1 MAKENNRDVTA
12 SERRSG
18 QVRVPTKTSSGS
30 AQPGSTLPAMLTD
43 PGRMLGKYQLIAEIA
58 RGGMGVVYLAMVQG
72 PGGFNK
78 LVVVKELKPELVEEP
93 AFLTMFLDEAR
104 LAARL
109 SHPNIV
115 QTNEV
120 GNDGD
125 RYFMAMDYLDGR
137 GLDQIRRRSKVAGF
151 GLSVP
156 MHLRVVC
163 DMLAGLDYS
172 HRMTDFDGSPL
183 NIVHRDVS
191 PQNVFVTFDGQV
203 KLLDFGIAKASDSMY
218 ETHAGVVKGKVSYM
232 SPEQGRGW
240 KVDARAD
247 VFSAGVM
254 LWEALT
260 GKRMRE
266 GKNEQEKLWALVS
279 NEIPR
284 ASEIKPW
291 VPPELDE
298 ICARAMAWNRD
309 ERYPNAGA
317 MQQDL
322 ERYLVSTGMNVTA
335 REVGSCVSELFREDR
350 ANTNSVIEAHIARLR
365 GGTVVREKLPII
377 DVASRSV
384 GSPTPSGERAM
395 TRPPFDPEN
404 VTSPDTPSARMA
416 DDASSASE
424 ARRPV
429 QPRRDL
435 RPVII
440 TAVAGVVV
448 GIIVIFLVARLT
460 HDASPVTRAEPAPP
474 APQALPVAPTQPPA
488 VVQAPPAQPAPPPR
502 PPMIDVEIRVSPG
515 TATVSID
522 GNMVDGNPFSKHYPV
537 DSETHHVR
545 AGAPGYVAKSV
556 SVAFNANVTLDISL
570 ERLPP
575 PPPPPVAAPARV
587 TQRPRPPEPARKV
600 EPARPTEPTAQPAPP
615 PPPAP
620 QQPQPELVKPANE
633 INANPV
639 KPRRPIDPSNP
650 YENPHGGGQ

>member
-1 MAKENNRDVTA
+1 MAKESNRDVTA

-18 QVRVPTKTSSGS
+18 QVRAPTKTSSGS
-30 AQPGSTLPAMLTD
+30 VQAGSTLPGMLTD

-58 RGGMGVVYLAMVQG
+58 RGGMGVVYLAMIQG

-163 DMLAGLDYS
+163 DMLAGLDYA
-172 HRMTDFDGSPL
+172 HKMTDFDGSPL

-203 KLLDFGIAKASDSMY
+203 KLLDFGIAKANDSMY

-309 ERYPNAGA
+309 ERYSNAGA
-317 MQQDL
+317 MQSDL
-322 ERYLVSTGMNVTA
+322 ERYLVSTGMNVSA

-365 GGTVVREKLPII
+365 GGTAREKLPII
-377 DVASRSV
+377 DVASRTV

-395 TRPPFDPEN
+395 TRPPFDPEPR
-404 VTSPDTPSARMA
+404 TSPDTPSARVSDSGRA
-416 DDASSASE
+416 LPSE
-424 ARRPV
+424 PRRPV
-429 QPRRDL
+429 MPARRDL
-435 RPVII
+435 RPVVV
-440 TAVAGVVV
+440 TAIAGVVV
-448 GIIVIFLVARLT
+448 GVVVIFLVARMT
-460 HDASPVTRAEPAPP
+460 HDASPVARTEPAPP
-474 APQALPVAPTQPPA
+474 PPA
-488 VVQAPPAQPAPPPR
+488 AVVPAPPPPAAVVPA
-502 PPMIDVEIRVSPG
+502 PPVRVQPTLVDVEIRVSPA

-522 GNMVDGNPFSKHYPV
+522 GNVVDGNPYSKQYPI
-537 DSETHHVR
+537 DAEPHHVR
-545 AGAPGYVAKSV
+545 AAAPGYVAKSV
-556 SVAFNANVTLDISL
+556 SVAFNANVTLDLSL
-570 ERLPP
+570 ERLPAPP
-575 PPPPPVAAPARV
+575 PPPPPPQPVAAPSRSP
-587 TQRPRPPEPARKV
+587 QRPRPSEPTHKV
-600 EPARPTEPTAQPAPP
+600 EPSRPSEPVARPIEPAPSESKPTAV
-615 PPPAP
+615 
-620 QQPQPELVKPANE
+620 EIKPASGSD
-633 INANPV
+633 IDPSGGT
-639 KPRRPIDPSNP
+639 KPRRTIDPNNP
-650 YENPHGGGQ
+650 YGGGQ

>member
-1 MAKENNRDVTA
+1 MAKERYRDVTA
-12 SERRSG
+12 SDRRPG
-18 QVRVPTKTSSGS
+18 TTRTTKTSSAVS
-30 AQPGSTLPAMLTD
+30 QPGSTLPPAMLAD
-43 PGRMLGKYQLIAEIA
+43 PGRMLGKYHLVAEIA

-156 MHLRVVC
+156 MQIRVVC
-163 DMLAGLDYS
+163 DMLAGLDYA
-172 HRMTDFDGSPL
+172 HKLTDFDGSPL

-247 VFSAGVM
+247 VFSAGVI

-279 NEIPR
+279 NDTPR

-309 ERYPNAGA
+309 ERYARAGA
-317 MQQDL
+317 MQADL
-322 ERYLVSTGMNVTA
+322 ERYLVTTGMNVTA
-335 REVGSCVSELFREDR
+335 REVGACVSELFREDR
-350 ANTNSVIEAHIARLR
+350 INTNQVIEAHIARAR
-365 GGTVVREKLPII
+365 GGAMRDAKLPII
-377 DVASRSV
+377 DVNSRSL
-384 GSPTPSGERAM
+384 GSPTPSGERAVP
-395 TRPPFDPEN
+395 RPPTDPELA
-404 VTSPDTPSARMA
+404 TSPDSPNARSAE
-416 DDASSASE
+416 ASSSSSSE
-424 ARRPV
+424 QRKPEIVRG
-429 QPRRDL
+429 L
-435 RPVII
+435 RPVVI
-440 TAVAGVVV
+440 TGTAGVLVAI
-448 GIIVIFLVARLT
+448 GVIFLIARTT
-460 HDASPVTRAEPAPP
+460 HDSGSVTRAEPAPLVTQPTKPLP
-474 APQALPVAPTQPPA
+474 APGPTTPPT
-488 VVQAPPAQPAPPPR
+488 PPR
-502 PPMIDVEIRVSPG
+502 PTPSFIDVDVRVSPG
-515 TATVSID
+515 TASVSID
-522 GNMVDGNPFSKHYPV
+522 GAVVDGNPFTKKYTVDDATHYI
-537 DSETHHVR
+537 R
-545 AGAPGYVAKSV
+545 ASAPGYVAKMV
-556 SVAFNANVTLDISL
+556 SVTFNANVTLDWSL

-575 PPPPPVAAPARV
+575 PPQPQPQPQRQTPTRVRTPEPHPPARV
-587 TQRPRPPEPARKV
+587 PDPVPPPA
-600 EPARPTEPTAQPAPP
+600 PPPAPP
-615 PPPAP
+615 PPRQIDTTPP
-620 QQPQPELVKPANE
+620 TPQPPPDEGVDPKGGKAP
-633 INANPV
+633 
-639 KPRRPIDPSNP
+639 KRDIDKINP
-650 YENPHGGGQ
+650 YGGGP

>member
-1 MAKENNRDVTA
+1 
-12 SERRSG
+12 
-18 QVRVPTKTSSGS
+18 
-30 AQPGSTLPAMLTD
+30 
-43 PGRMLGKYQLIAEIA
+43 
-58 RGGMGVVYLAMVQG
+58 
-72 PGGFNK
+72 
-78 LVVVKELKPELVEEP
+78 
-93 AFLTMFLDEAR
+93 
-104 LAARL
+104 
-109 SHPNIV
+109 
-115 QTNEV
+115 
-120 GNDGD
+120 
-125 RYFMAMDYLDGR
+125 
-137 GLDQIRRRSKVAGF
+137 
-151 GLSVP
+151 
-156 MHLRVVC
+156 
-163 DMLAGLDYS
+163 
-172 HRMTDFDGSPL
+172 
-183 NIVHRDVS
+183 
-191 PQNVFVTFDGQV
+191 
-203 KLLDFGIAKASDSMY
+203 
-218 ETHAGVVKGKVSYM
+218 
-232 SPEQGRGW
+232 
-240 KVDARAD
+240 
-247 VFSAGVM
+247 
-254 LWEALT
+254 
-260 GKRMRE
+260 
-266 GKNEQEKLWALVS
+266 
-279 NEIPR
+279 
-284 ASEIKPW
+284 

-309 ERYPNAGA
+309 ERYPSAGA

-322 ERYLVSTGMNVTA
+322 ERYLISTGMNVTA

-350 ANTNSVIEAHIARLR
+350 ANTNTVIEAHIARLR

-404 VTSPDTPSARMA
+404 VTSPDTPSARMT
-416 DDASSASE
+416 DDASSQASE
-424 ARRPV
+424 PRRPV

-474 APQALPVAPTQPPA
+474 APQALPVAPTQPTPPPA
-488 VVQAPPAQPAPPPR
+488 VVQAPPAPPAPPAR
-502 PPMIDVEIRVSPG
+502 PPVIDVEIRVSPA

-545 AGAPGYVAKSV
+545 AAAPGYVAKSV

-575 PPPPPVAAPARV
+575 PPAPPVPVPARV
-587 TQRPRPPEPARKV
+587 TQRPRQPEPARKV
-600 EPARPTEPTAQPAPP
+600 EPARPTEATAQPAPP
-615 PPPAP
+615 PPPPP

-633 INANPV
+633 INSNPV

>member
-1 MAKENNRDVTA
+1 
-12 SERRSG
+12 
-18 QVRVPTKTSSGS
+18 
-30 AQPGSTLPAMLTD
+30 MLTD

-163 DMLAGLDYS
+163 DMLAGLDYA

-309 ERYPNAGA
+309 ERYASAGA

-350 ANTNSVIEAHIARLR
+350 ANTNTVIEAHIARLR

-404 VTSPDTPSARMA
+404 VTSPDTPSARMT
-416 DDASSASE
+416 DDASSQASE
-424 ARRPV
+424 PRRPV

-474 APQALPVAPTQPPA
+474 APQALPVAPTQPTPPPA
-488 VVQAPPAQPAPPPR
+488 VVQAPPAPPAQPAPPAR
-502 PPMIDVEIRVSPG
+502 PPVIDVEIRVSPA

-545 AGAPGYVAKSV
+545 AAAPGYVAKSV

-575 PPPPPVAAPARV
+575 PPAPPVPVPARV
-587 TQRPRPPEPARKV
+587 TQRPRQPEPARKV
-600 EPARPTEPTAQPAPP
+600 EPARPTEATAQPAPP
-615 PPPAP
+615 PPPPP

-633 INANPV
+633 INSNPV

>member
-1 MAKENNRDVTA
+1 
-12 SERRSG
+12 
-18 QVRVPTKTSSGS
+18 
-30 AQPGSTLPAMLTD
+30 
-43 PGRMLGKYQLIAEIA
+43 MLGKYQLIAEIA
-58 RGGMGVVYLAMVQG
+58 RGGMGVVYLAMIQG

-163 DMLAGLDYS
+163 DMLAGLDYA
-172 HRMTDFDGSPL
+172 HKMTDFDGSPL

-266 GKNEQEKLWALVS
+266 GKNDQEKLWALVS

-309 ERYPNAGA
+309 ERYPSAGA

-322 ERYLVSTGMNVTA
+322 ERYLVSTGMNVSA

-350 ANTNSVIEAHIARLR
+350 ANTNTVIEAHIARLR
-365 GGTVVREKLPII
+365 GGTVREKLPII

-395 TRPPFDPEN
+395 TRPPFDPELM
-404 VTSPDTPSARMA
+404 TSADTPSARLA
-416 DDASSASE
+416 DEVSSLSE
-424 ARRPV
+424 PRRPM

-440 TAVAGVVV
+440 TAIAGVVV
-448 GIIVIFLVARLT
+448 GIVVIFLVARLT

-474 APQALPVAPTQPPA
+474 TPPPAAVAVAPAPVAHDPPA
-488 VVQAPPAQPAPPPR
+488 PAAPAAPPPR
-502 PPMIDVEIRVSPG
+502 PQPATVDVEIRVSPA
-515 TATVSID
+515 TATVTID
-522 GNMVDGNPFSKHYPV
+522 DKLVDGNPFSKQYPT
-537 DSETHHVR
+537 DTATHHVR
-545 AGAPGYVAKSV
+545 AAAPGYVAKSV
-556 SVAFNANVTLDISL
+556 SVAFNANVTLDMSL
-570 ERLPP
+570 ERLAPPP
-575 PPPPPVAAPARV
+575 PPPPPVATPARPP
-587 TQRPRPPEPARKV
+587 QRPRQPEPPRKADPPRPA
-600 EPARPTEPTAQPAPP
+600 EPAVRAPEPPPTQAPP
-615 PPPAP
+615 PA
-620 QQPQPELVKPANE
+620 QQPELVKPAGE
-633 INANPV
+633 ISPNPS
-639 KPRRPIDPSNP
+639 KPRRTIDPSNP
-650 YENPHGGGQ
+650 YDNTHGGGQ

>member
-1 MAKENNRDVTA
+1 
-12 SERRSG
+12 
-18 QVRVPTKTSSGS
+18 
-30 AQPGSTLPAMLTD
+30 MLAD

-163 DMLAGLDYS
+163 DMLTGLDYA
-172 HRMTDFDGSPL
+172 HKMTDFDGSPL
-183 NIVHRDVS
+183 NIVHRDIS

-266 GKNEQEKLWALVS
+266 GKNDQEKLWALVS
-279 NEIPR
+279 NETPR

-309 ERYPNAGA
+309 ERYPSAGA

-322 ERYLVSTGMNVTA
+322 ERYLISTGMNVTT

-350 ANTNSVIEAHIARLR
+350 ANTNSVIEAHIARAR
-365 GGTVVREKLPII
+365 GGTVREKLPII
-377 DVASRSV
+377 DVAQRSL
-384 GSPTPSGERAM
+384 GSPTPSGERAQ
-395 TRPPFDPEN
+395 TRPPFDPELM
-404 VTSPDTPSARMA
+404 TSLDTPSSRLGEPSGS
-416 DDASSASE
+416 ASSPSSA
-424 ARRPV
+424 AAQRP
-429 QPRRDL
+429 PERRDL

-440 TAVAGVVV
+440 TAIAGVAV
-448 GIIVIFLVARLT
+448 GIVVILLIARMT
-460 HDASPVTRAEPAPP
+460 RDPAPVSRAEPAP
-474 APQALPVAPTQPPA
+474 AAPTQPTVPA
-488 VVQAPPAQPAPPPR
+488 PAPIHPAAPAAAAPPPAPPVKPAL
-502 PPMIDVEIRVSPG
+502 IDVEIRVSPA

-522 GNMVDGNPFSKHYPV
+522 GNVVDGNPFSKQYPA
-537 DSETHHVR
+537 DSATHRVR
-545 AGAPGYVAKSV
+545 ASAAGYVAKSLN
-556 SVAFNANVTLDISL
+556 VAFNANVTLDVSL

-575 PPPPPVAAPARV
+575 PP
-587 TQRPRPPEPARKV
+587 
-600 EPARPTEPTAQPAPP
+600 APP
-615 PPPAP
+615 PPPPSRPAQRQRNPEPVHKDPPRPEPTRPAEPPPAP
-620 QQPQPELVKPANE
+620 APQPQPEIKSPTEIDPAGGN
-633 INANPV
+633 
-639 KPRRPIDPSNP
+639 KPRRPIDPNNP
-650 YENPHGGGQ
+650 YGGAQ

>member
-1 MAKENNRDVTA
+1 
-12 SERRSG
+12 
-18 QVRVPTKTSSGS
+18 
-30 AQPGSTLPAMLTD
+30 MLAD

-163 DMLAGLDYS
+163 DMLTGLDYA
-172 HRMTDFDGSPL
+172 HKMTDFDGSPL

-266 GKNEQEKLWALVS
+266 GKNDQEKLWALVS
-279 NEIPR
+279 NETPR

-309 ERYPNAGA
+309 ERYASAGV

-322 ERYLVSTGMNVTA
+322 ERYLISTGMNVTT
-335 REVGSCVSELFREDR
+335 REVGACVSELFREDR
-350 ANTNSVIEAHIARLR
+350 ANTNSVIEAHIARAR
-365 GGTVVREKLPII
+365 GGAAREKLPII
-377 DVASRSV
+377 DVASRSL
-384 GSPTPSGERAM
+384 GSPTPSNVRAA
-395 TRPPFDPEN
+395 TRPPFDPELM
-404 VTSPDTPSARMA
+404 TSPDTPSSRLGE
-416 DDASSASE
+416 ASAPSSPSAASMS
-424 ARRPV
+424 AAQRRPE
-429 QPRRDL
+429 RRDL

-440 TAVAGVVV
+440 TAIAGVAV
-448 GIIVIFLVARLT
+448 GIFIILLIARMT
-460 HDASPVTRAEPAPP
+460 RDATQVSRAETAPSQPAPAPVESRSNPGAPAAP
-474 APQALPVAPTQPPA
+474 APAPAAAAPAPVA
-488 VVQAPPAQPAPPPR
+488 PAPPPK
-502 PPMIDVEIRVSPG
+502 PATIDVEIRVSPA

-522 GNMVDGNPFSKHYPV
+522 GNVVDGNPFSKQYPV
-537 DSETHHVR
+537 DTASHHVR
-545 AGAPGYVAKSV
+545 ASAPGYVAKT
-556 SVAFNANVTLDISL
+556 VAVGFNANVTLDMSL
-570 ERLPP
+570 ERLP
-575 PPPPPVAAPARV
+575 
-587 TQRPRPPEPARKV
+587 T
-600 EPARPTEPTAQPAPP
+600 PAPP
-615 PPPAP
+615 PPPPQRNPQRNRPAP
-620 QQPQPELVKPANE
+620 EPQHKAEPARPEPAQRPAEPTPAPAAPPVPEIKPPSE
-633 INANPV
+633 IDPAGGS
-639 KPRRPIDPSNP
+639 KPRRPIDPNNP
-650 YENPHGGGQ
+650 YGGGP